1 MDIQSSDV
9 AAQLSRLERGFDV
22 RQDQSQ
28 TDRDRIET
36 KIERVAALAQDNNSA
51 IMLMEQTIT
60 QTSKSVETLANNMS
74 NLVTAMQR
82 NEVVSA
88 TRTSKFEDIVNVIEG
103 SPRNGN
109 IGLVEMVNQI
119 VVSRAKDRAFLLGVI
134 SVSTAITPILTVLL
148 AKWIEQIFHLN

>member
-1 MDIQSSDV
+1 
-9 AAQLSRLERGFDV
+9 
-22 RQDQSQ
+22 
-28 TDRDRIET
+28 
-36 KIERVAALAQDNNSA
+36 
-51 IMLMEQTIT
+51 MLMEQTIT

-88 TRTSKFEDIVNVIEG
+88 TRTSKFEDIVDVIEG

-119 VVSRAKDRAFLLGVI
+119 VVSRAKDRSFLLGVI